1 MRSVVAL
8 ALRSGIPVTA
18 WLAED
23 DQTLLTAFELY
34 AEEDEKVERAGRRGG
49 GRGPVM
55 SG

>member
-8 ALRSGIPVTA
+8 ALRSGIPVRA

-23 DQTLLTAFELY
+23 DQTILTAFELY
-34 AEEDEKVERAGRRGG
+34 ADEDEKTNRGRRGG
-49 GRGPVM
+49 GPVM

>member
-8 ALRSGIPVTA
+8 ALRSGIPVRA

-23 DQTLLTAFELY
+23 DQTILTAFELY
-34 AEEDEKVERAGRRGG
+34 AEEDGKATPRWGG
-49 GRGPVM
+49 PLM